1 MKRYSTLIF
10 DLGNVLIDF
19 SPYSIVSEYSN
30 DVQSIQTLVNE
41 IFLKQEWLD
50 LDQGIMILEEAK
62 ERVFKRLDPSL
73 QVLALDIMN
82 TWYEHLT
89 ERPYFPDLLKELKTM
104 GYRLILF
111 SNAALCFNDY
121 QDRIQALQ
129 YFDHKVISAELK
141 LSKPDPEFYRVAC
154 EILGIDP
161 KSAFFI
167 DDSMA
172 NVQSAQAFGIDA
184 FWYNSNFDRLVD
196 YFAKINII

>member
-19 SPYSIVSEYSN
+19 SPYSIVSEYTN

-50 LDQGIMILEEAK
+50 LDQGVMTLEEAK

-104 GYRLILF
+104 GYRLVLF

-121 QDRIQALQ
+121 QNRIQALQ

-154 EILGIDP
+154 EMLGIDP

-196 YFAKINII
+196 YFAKVNII